1 MVPPNRCLPLQRNL
15 ICFVGKRRFSF
26 PSVLQADSI
35 SLCRNLHWIFP
46 SVIVMRKTAFL
57 VVFLISMSAFVHAN
71 TDTLI
76 DLDGLLAQAIANNPE
91 LSALMAEYR
100 AAGMR
105 ISVLRYLPDPMVSIE
120 WQGENRMYG
129 ISQKLPFPTKIAAQ
143 SKVEALTAEQNYLK
157 YAYRVN
163 SVILDVKSAYAQLY
177 FSHRKAEAA
186 EKAVLFLKQV
196 YSVTLNKY
204 AFGEASQSEVLRAQ
218 IELSKAEND
227 RAAAEDDISI
237 SGAAL
242 NVLLH
247 RHVDEPLGIPL
258 EPVTRTG
265 QLDLEELYSLA
276 RKKEPMLK
284 AYGVAFEKAA
294 VMKSLARQTY
304 LPDFMLGFNQMDG
317 VMNDRKYML
326 GFTIPLWF
334 IGKQRNLVREAEFG
348 RQMALADYEAMENN
362 VMLSVKR
369 AKLQADKKKRLVDLY
384 GNSLLPQTDA
394 ALKSALSDYR
404 VGAVEFEHLL
414 GTATLLVRIELE
426 YHQANADYFIA
437 VAELERVIGIVD

>member
-1 MVPPNRCLPLQRNL
+1 M
-15 ICFVGKRRFSF
+15 
-26 PSVLQADSI
+26 I
-35 SLCRNLHWIFP
+35 SLL
-46 SVIVMRKTAFL
+46 AF
-57 VVFLISMSAFVHAN
+57 AHAN

-76 DLDGLLAQAIANNPE
+76 DLDGLLAEAIANNPE

-120 WQGENRMYG
+120 WEGENRMYG

-143 SKVEALTAEQNYLK
+143 SKVEALTAEQDYLK

-163 SVILDVKSAYAQLY
+163 SVILDVKTAYAQLY
-177 FSHRKAEAA
+177 FSHGKAGAA
-186 EKAVLFLKQV
+186 EKAVSFLKQV
-196 YSVTLNKY
+196 YNVTLNRY
-204 AFGEASQSEVLRAQ
+204 ALGEASQSEVLRAQ

-237 SGAAL
+237 SEAVL

-247 RHVDEPLGIPL
+247 RHVDEPLGIPR
-258 EPVTRTG
+258 EPMSQIGERN
-265 QLDLEELYSLA
+265 LEELYA
-276 RKKEPMLK
+276 HANEHEPMLR
-284 AYGVAFEKAA
+284 AYGVALKKAA
-294 VMKSLARQTY
+294 VMKSLAYQAY

-348 RQMALADYEAMENN
+348 REMALADYEAMKNN

-369 AKLQADKKKRLVDLY
+369 AKLQVDKKKRLVALY
-384 GNSLLPQTDA
+384 KNSLLPQTEA
-394 ALKSALSDYR
+394 ALKSALAAYG
-404 VGAVEFEHLL
+404 VGGVEFEHLL
-414 GTATLLVRIELE
+414 ETATLLVRIELE
-426 YHQANADYFIA
+426 YHQANADFFTA
-437 VAELERVIGIVD
+437 AAELERVIGIVD